1 MRSEE
6 SGFESMYTKKRFK
19 IMNFFGQQLY
29 NLSSVATSLT
39 GRYLYKKKQGGHLEH
54 VHSSQSD
61 LDKARV
67 RNERVEFHSG

>member
-1 MRSEE
+1 MYSRVSVIQHGKYMRSEE

-39 GRYLYKKKQGGHLEH
+39 GRYLYKT
-54 VHSSQSD
+54 
-61 LDKARV
+61 KARGAFRARAQQSV
-67 RNERVEFHSG
+67 RS